1 MTIGGAEHR
10 ALLPGYTMLADKL
23 GASKMDSIETI
34 GSTEYATRTAL
45 LRIDAIT
52 NADSAKNV
60 IFRYGT
66 ATGYISAASGL
77 FAISEAALVHLLDH
91 ADAAYDTHPLATG
104 ASADFD
110 V

>member
-10 ALLPGYTMLADKL
+10 ATLTGYNAGRQM
-23 GASKMDSIETI
+23 GVVEMDSIETI

-52 NADSAKNV
+52 NADTAQNV
-60 IFRYGT
+60 IFRYGA
-66 ATGYISAASGL
+66 ATGYISAASEL
-77 FAISEAALVHLLDH
+77 YAISETALVHLLDQ

-104 ASADFD
+104 TSADFD